1 MNTSLIFIL
10 IFILLSMIGLLTYLN
25 VVKKQI
31 FEDLHASTKEQ
42 LDSINRIQTSL
53 FESIKISNQQN
64 SQSLNQH
71 INHFTQTINN
81 LNKNQKENI
90 ESMQHNVRKE
100 LNMGFDKS
108 QQTFQDVIKRITLID
123 AAQQNIIKLS
133 EDVVSLQS
141 LLNDKR
147 SRGAFGEVQLNGL
160 IENMIPPQHYK
171 FQYTLSNGKRVDCM
185 LFFPKPTGS
194 IAVDAKFPLEN
205 YQASIN
211 SSLEQSQ
218 KEQAQRQFKK
228 DIQHHIHDI
237 AQKYIIPGETGP
249 GALMFIPAES
259 IFAYIHANYPELI
272 QLSQK
277 MHIWLVS
284 PTTLMAVLTTARAVI
299 KDDATREQVHIIQSH
314 LQHLSQDFGRFE
326 TRLNQLVKH
335 INQAAQDVEKTH
347 ISSKKIIDKFK
358 KIENVELKPTTKQP
372 SIDDLN

>member
-1 MNTSLIFIL
+1 MNTSLIFACL
-10 IFILLSMIGLLTYLN
+10 FILTALTGFSIYLIAF
-25 VVKKQI
+25 KRQI
-31 FEDLHASTKEQ
+31 FNDLSANKKEQ
-42 LDSINRIQTSL
+42 LDRLTHIQNNL

-64 SQSLNQH
+64 TQSLSQH

-81 LNKNQKENI
+81 LSKNQKENI
-90 ESMQHNVRKE
+90 EYMQQNVRKE

-133 EDVVSLQS
+133 EDVVSLQA
-141 LLNDKR
+141 LLSDKR

-171 FQYTLSNGKRVDCM
+171 FQHTLSNGKRADCM
-185 LFFPKPTGS
+185 LFFPKPTGA

-211 SSLEQSQ
+211 SSLEQSER
-218 KEQAQRQFKK
+218 KHAERQFKK
-228 DIQHHIHDI
+228 DIQHHIQDI
-237 AQKYIIPGETGP
+237 AQKYIIEGETGP

-299 KDDATREQVHIIQSH
+299 KDDATREQVHIIQTH

-326 TRLNQLVKH
+326 TRLNHLVKH

-358 KIENVELKPTTKQP
+358 KIENVELKPIKENQ
-372 SIDDLN
+372 SLNDLS